1 MNIGYRGGVGRR
13 DHGAEGLIKV
23 KDLGENRRETH
34 HFAFPLK
41 NKKK

>member
-1 MNIGYRGGVGRR
+1 MNIGHSGGLGRR

-23 KDLGENRRETH
+23 KDPEENHRETH

-41 NKKK
+41 IKKK